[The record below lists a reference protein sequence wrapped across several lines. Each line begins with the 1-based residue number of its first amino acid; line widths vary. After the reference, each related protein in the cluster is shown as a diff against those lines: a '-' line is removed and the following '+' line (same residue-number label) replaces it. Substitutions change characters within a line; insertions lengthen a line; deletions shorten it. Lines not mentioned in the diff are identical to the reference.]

1 MEKQP
6 ISPGTLHPPGEKP
19 KELYLKECFRLYE
32 KLWDAV
38 IDNPNSIDLVT
49 GLFLAVCLDK
59 QTREKL
65 LADYLDLKDKVGAT
79 DASILISGRF
89 FTYLSETFD
98 FT

>member
-1 MEKQP
+1 MAP
-6 ISPGTLHPPGEKP
+6 DTLQSYGEKP

-38 IDNPNSIDLVT
+38 VDDPNSIKMVT
-49 GLFLAVCLDK
+49 GLFLAACLDK
-59 QTREKL
+59 EIREKMF
-65 LADYLDLKDKVGAT
+65 ADHLDLINKVGAT
-79 DASILISGRF
+79 DASILMSGRF